1 MLIIE
6 LYGARLGGKK
16 LAVFPDCAD
25 AMRTWEKTTRT
36 KARTIT
42 KAVTLLPVDGDNLE
56 VHRMTL
62 DGSL

>member
-6 LYGARLGGKK
+6 LYGARLEGKK

-25 AMRTWEKTTRT
+25 TMRTWEKTTRT

-42 KAVTLLPVDGDNLE
+42 KALTLLPVDGENPGVD
-56 VHRMTL
+56 RTTL
-62 DGSL
+62 DESL